1 MKLTVI
7 QKQLLS
13 KIYDTMTEEEL
24 NEIGDFASISKQNNN
39 FVFLHIA
46 LRNFE
51 PVGFIILEQDFSEPR
66 SKSVGTIIGVVQKFR
81 GTDVSIELIN
91 EANKFFANSDL
102 EQWCYIVNTSNIASK
117 KFAKKHGFTFAW
129 DHSSKENYEVYLKT
143 NPTLFWK

>member
-1 MKLTVI
+1 MKLTDI

-13 KIYDTMTEEEL
+13 KIYDTMTKEEL
-24 NEIGDFASISKQNNN
+24 NEIGDFTSISKQDNN

-46 LRNFE
+46 VRNFE
-51 PVGFIILEQDFSEPR
+51 PAGFIILEQDFSEPR
-66 SKSVGTIIGVVQKFR
+66 SKSVATIIGVIKSFR

-91 EANKFFANSDL
+91 SANRFFANSNL
-102 EQWCYIVNTSNIASK
+102 EQWCYTVNKSNVASQ

-129 DHSSKENYEVYLKT
+129 NHSSKENYEVYLKT

>member
-1 MKLTVI
+1 MKLTAI

-13 KIYDTMTEEEL
+13 MIYNTMTDEEL
-24 NEIGDFASISKQNNN
+24 HEIGDFVSISQQDN

-46 LRNFE
+46 IRNFE
-51 PVGFIILEQDFSEPR
+51 PAGFIILEQDFSEPR

-81 GTDVSIELIN
+81 GTNVSIELIN
-91 EANKFFANSDL
+91 SANKFFANSAF